1 MIKNPPLIK
10 KIVEEMGGT
19 FEEVLPERGCYYI
32 HVQGKVF
39 LITRKFRIAK
49 NFISIAGATKHKD
62 LTYTLLKRR
71 SLPTPATVFFFKKNF
86 KAEDVA
92 NKLTPMKFPIIIKDS
107 SGSNSQGIFPYIKT
121 LAEARSIINE
131 EILNFSSL
139 IAQEMI
145 FGKEYRVLILDDTVI
160 GALEMIPPRV
170 FGDGKSTIAQLIQEK
185 QRHTHRK
192 TPIDQTLER
201 ILEEQGFSLEHILDI
216 GEIASIKRSSSLAE
230 GGETR
235 DVTDLVN
242 KEIVSICAKA
252 SDAIG
257 DYLAGIDIICEDIS
271 KDPSKQTF
279 GILEI
284 NGKPD
289 LYIHYNPTFGK
300 SRNVIKDIINFIL
313 RLSTT
318 QKSNL
323 SIKQK

>member
-1 MIKNPPLIK
+1 
-10 KIVEEMGGT
+10 MGGT
-19 FEEVLPERGCYYI
+19 FEKVIPERGCYYI
-32 HVQGKVF
+32 HVRGKAF

-49 NFISIAGATKHKD
+49 NFISVAGATKYKD

-71 SLPTPATVFFFKKNF
+71 SLPTPTTVFFFRKNF
-86 KAEDVA
+86 KSEDVA
-92 NKLTPMKFPIIIKDS
+92 NKLVGMKFPIIIKDS
-107 SGSNSQGIFPYIKT
+107 SGSNSQGIFPYIKNLKEAQAT
-121 LAEARSIINE
+121 LNK

-145 FGKEYRVLILDDTVI
+145 FGKEYRVLILDNKII

-170 FGDGKSTIAQLIQEK
+170 FGNGKSTIAQLIKEK
-185 QRHTHRK
+185 QKHTHRK
-192 TPIDQTLER
+192 TPLDQALGR
-201 ILEEQGFSLEHILDI
+201 ILKEQGFSLEHILGV
-216 GEIASIKRSSSLAE
+216 GEIASIRKSSSLAE

-235 DVTDLVN
+235 DVTALVN
-242 KEIVSICAKA
+242 KEIVSICAEA

-271 KDPSKQTF
+271 QSPTTQTF

-289 LYIHYNPTFGK
+289 IYIHYNPTFGK
-300 SRNVIKDIINFIL
+300 SQNVIKDIINFIL
-313 RLSTT
+313 KLNTT

-323 SIKQK
+323 P